1 MAKINTKALKARL
14 TIDDH
19 KKIMKSLGIPIF
31 TENKHQIVYYSG
43 DKNVDA
49 LKGTPKLYWY
59 KDTGV
64 YLGYTSSRSYD
75 IISLT
80 QTRLSLLKQPCSF
93 VDAVNYI
100 LDVTGIESS
109 QVQRVANPNITDWS
123 GLEKFITVR
132 NGGSLLPTY
141 DTSILDAIPN
151 MPCQAWVDEGI
162 SEETQALFRI
172 GWYGREWGTT
182 IPVFNENY
190 DLVGIRCRYWGE
202 NAINGKYRPL
212 QLLDGTIY
220 KFPTNAVLYGL
231 AQNQYEIERTGTV
244 MIAESEK
251 AVLKLHSFLGS
262 QSTAVAMFGSQLGLQ
277 RRNQLLKLGVNHVV
291 LIVDNDAT
299 GGTDAEFEQWNNKIM
314 KQAELW
320 SSLAQVDVVWDSLGL
335 LERKEN
341 AVDRDFQTWQ
351 KLYEARTIDI
361 LNN

>member
-93 VDAVNYI
+93 IDAVNYI

-151 MPCQAWVDEGI
+151 VPCQAWVDEGI

-190 DLVGIRCRYWGE
+190 DLVGIRC
-202 NAINGKYRPL
+202 
-212 QLLDGTIY
+212 
-220 KFPTNAVLYGL
+220 
-231 AQNQYEIERTGTV
+231 
-244 MIAESEK
+244 
-251 AVLKLHSFLGS
+251 
-262 QSTAVAMFGSQLGLQ
+262 
-277 RRNQLLKLGVNHVV
+277 
-291 LIVDNDAT
+291 
-299 GGTDAEFEQWNNKIM
+299 
-314 KQAELW
+314 
-320 SSLAQVDVVWDSLGL
+320 
-335 LERKEN
+335 
-341 AVDRDFQTWQ
+341 
-351 KLYEARTIDI
+351 
-361 LNN
+361 

>member
-49 LKGTPKLYWY
+49 LKGSPKLYWY

-64 YLGYTSSRSYD
+64 YLGYSSSRSYD

-93 VDAVNYI
+93 IDAVNYI

-151 MPCQAWVDEGI
+151 TPCRAWVDEAI
-162 SEETQALFRI
+162 SE
-172 GWYGREWGTT
+172 
-182 IPVFNENY
+182 
-190 DLVGIRCRYWGE
+190 
-202 NAINGKYRPL
+202 
-212 QLLDGTIY
+212 
-220 KFPTNAVLYGL
+220 
-231 AQNQYEIERTGTV
+231 
-244 MIAESEK
+244 
-251 AVLKLHSFLGS
+251 
-262 QSTAVAMFGSQLGLQ
+262 
-277 RRNQLLKLGVNHVV
+277 
-291 LIVDNDAT
+291 
-299 GGTDAEFEQWNNKIM
+299 
-314 KQAELW
+314 
-320 SSLAQVDVVWDSLGL
+320 
-335 LERKEN
+335 
-341 AVDRDFQTWQ
+341 
-351 KLYEARTIDI
+351 
-361 LNN
+361 

>member
-19 KKIMKSLGIPIF
+19 KKIMQSLNIPVY
-31 TENKHQIVYYSG
+31 TESKQQIIYYSG
-43 DKNVDA
+43 DKHIDA
-49 LKGTPKLYWY
+49 LKSKPKLYYY

-64 YLGYTSSRSYD
+64 YCGYSAGRSYD

-93 VDAVNYI
+93 IDAVNYI

-123 GLEKFITVR
+123 GLEKFITIR
-132 NGGSLLPTY
+132 NGGSILPTY
-141 DTSILDAIPN
+141 DKTILDQLTQ
-151 MPCQAWVDEGI
+151 CSCLEWEQEGI
-162 SEETQALFRI
+162 TKETQALFHI

-182 IPVFNENY
+182 IPVFDTEYN
-190 DLVGIRCRYWGE
+190 LVGIRCRYWGE
-202 NAINGKYRPL
+202 SAINGKYRPL

-251 AVLKLHSFLGS
+251 SVLKLHSFLGS

-320 SSLAQVDVVWDSLGL
+320 SGLAQVDVVWDSLGL

-341 AVDRDFQTWQ
+341 ATDHDFLTWQ
-351 KLYEARTIDI
+351 KLYDARTIDI